1 MTLKLPDACV
11 TCRVHFQH
19 AFVQEQFRTIFT
31 LEVAVHITEIIVNS
45 DLVFVIGFPGRECF
59 ATMTATHSLH
69 LLLCHFFLWF
79 SDGQRL
85 LYNFVAYNHMN
96 IFVVNLHI
104 VFRIN
109 IFYVIAAMMTLHV
122 KVELL
127 SHHEI
132 LITLF
137 TIEYFQSEGGM
148 QLPGQMLALLHL
160 VYDRPPDTAETFATT
175 LAGCRVSII
184 RLGCVIIMIRFG
196 GWGWGWTHVT
206 NHLRFIG
213 KDFPEK

>member
-11 TCRVHFQH
+11 TCRVHFQQ
-19 AFVQEQFRTIFT
+19 AFAEEQLGTIFT

-45 DLVFVIGFPGRECF
+45 DLVFMIGFPGRECF

-79 SDGQRL
+79 SNGQRL
-85 LYNFVAYNHMN
+85 LHYFVAYNHMN
-96 IFVVNLHI
+96 IITVNLHI
-104 VFRIN
+104 VFRVN

-132 LITLF
+132 LLTLF
-137 TIEYFQSEGGM
+137 TVEYFQSEGGM

-160 VYDRPPDTAETFATT
+160 VYDRPPDTAKSFATT

-184 RLGCVIIMIRFG
+184 RLGSVIIMIRFG
-196 GWGWGWTHVT
+196 GWGWGWTHMAD
-206 NHLRFIG
+206 HLRFIG

>member
-19 AFVQEQFRTIFT
+19 AFVQEQFWTIFT

-45 DLVFVIGFPGRECF
+45 DLVFMIGFPGRECF

-79 SDGQRL
+79 SNGQRL
-85 LYNFVAYNHMN
+85 LYDFVAYNHMN
-96 IFVVNLHI
+96 IFIVNLHI
-104 VFRIN
+104 VFRVN

-137 TIEYFQSEGGM
+137 TVEYFQSEGGM

-160 VYDRPPDTAETFATT
+160 VYDRPPDTAKSFATT

-184 RLGCVIIMIRFG
+184 
-196 GWGWGWTHVT
+196 
-206 NHLRFIG
+206 
-213 KDFPEK
+213 

>member
-19 AFVQEQFRTIFT
+19 AFVQEQLWTIFT

-45 DLVFVIGFPGRECF
+45 DLVFMIGFPGRECF

-69 LLLCHFFLWF
+69 LLLCHFFHWF

-85 LYNFVAYNHMN
+85 LRDFVAYNHMN
-96 IFVVNLHI
+96 IFIVNLHI
-104 VFRIN
+104 VFRVN

-132 LITLF
+132 LLTLF

-148 QLPGQMLALLHL
+148 QLPGQILALLHL
-160 VYDRPPDTAETFATT
+160 VYDRPPDTAKSFATS

-184 RLGCVIIMIRFG
+184 RLGSVISMIRYG
-196 GWGWGWTHVT
+196 GWGWGWTHVAD
-206 NHLRFIG
+206 HLRFIG

>member
-11 TCRVHFQH
+11 TCRVHFQQ
-19 AFVQEQFRTIFT
+19 AFAQEQLWTIFT
-31 LEVAVHITEIIVNS
+31 LKVAVHITEIIVNS
-45 DLVFVIGFPGRECF
+45 DIVFMIGFPGRECF

-79 SDGQRL
+79 SNGQRL
-85 LYNFVAYNHMN
+85 LYDFVAYNDMN
-96 IFVVNLHI
+96 IFIVNLHI
-104 VFRIN
+104 VFRVN

-137 TIEYFQSEGGM
+137 TVEYFQSEGGM

-160 VYDRPPDTAETFATT
+160 VYDRPPDTAKTFATS

-184 RLGCVIIMIRFG
+184 RLGSVIIMIRFG
-196 GWGWGWTHVT
+196 GWGWGWTNVT
-206 NHLRFIG
+206 DHLRFIG

>member
-19 AFVQEQFRTIFT
+19 AFIQEQLWTIFT

-79 SDGQRL
+79 SNGQRL
-85 LYNFVAYNHMN
+85 LYDFVAYNHMN
-96 IFVVNLHI
+96 IFIVNLHI
-104 VFRIN
+104 VFRVN

-137 TIEYFQSEGGM
+137 TVEYFQSEGGM

-160 VYDRPPDTAETFATT
+160 VYDRPPDTAKSFATT

-184 RLGCVIIMIRFG
+184 RLGSVIIMIRFG
-196 GWGWGWTHVT
+196 GWRWGRTHMAD
-206 NHLRFIG
+206 HLRFIG